1 MKIKSKSL
9 YTTIMKQYL
18 LTSAVSDKILYKK
31 KITSDT
37 VTYEYYPNKNV
48 DKSLKPHTIPYA
60 KPIAV
65 GMLFLMLFLVN

>member
-31 KITSDT
+31 KVTSDT
-37 VTYEYYPNKNV
+37 VTYEYYPNKNM
-48 DKSLKPHTIPYA
+48 DKSPKLYIIPHA

-65 GMLFLMLFLVN
+65 GMLFLILFLVN